1 MIFSAYDLA
10 CSVRDVRT
18 VQKFLF
24 DQLNA
29 FRPAAFHLL
38 LTSFPW
44 AGILTT
50 NYDLIIERAY
60 GQAKSPLQRL
70 VPNVKDEDGA
80 TQRLDHRS
88 LLYVKRHGC
97 ITRHHEVHPPLI
109 ASTEQLIAFREGR
122 QGQFDTF
129 LEWAKTKTLIFAGYA
144 FLDSDLRLLF
154 DQIIREGD
162 NRPRHYI
169 VNRNLLPLE
178 EAYWRDRRVVA
189 LNLSFE
195 EFLNKLDSN
204 IAADKRAIGVL
215 AVSSLHKST
224 FTRFITTAGGSES
237 EEWPAPGL
245 DDTQLSKSGLP
256 LELHRAQITDR
267 RVSAFRVVEALDI
280 VKHVCLCFIARPV
293 RFIAGALGLQR
304 REEALHRSVVPH
316 VA

>member
-88 LLYVKRHGC
+88 LLYVKLHGC

-144 FLDSDLRLLF
+144 FLDNDLRLLF

-169 VNRNLLPLE
+169 VNRNLLPLQ

-204 IAADKRAIGVL
+204 IAADKRAIGIL

-224 FTRFITTAGGSES
+224 FTRFITTARASES
-237 EEWPAPGL
+237 EELKSYLISLAEHVTTEIDPGPEDARKFYKGFDLGWFSIVHEL
-245 DDTQLSKSGLP
+245 DV
-256 LELHRAQITDR
+256 HRA
-267 RVSAFRVVEALDI
+267 
-280 VKHVCLCFIARPV
+280 IANEILR
-293 RFIAGALGLQR
+293 
-304 REEALHRSVVPH
+304 
-316 VA
+316 